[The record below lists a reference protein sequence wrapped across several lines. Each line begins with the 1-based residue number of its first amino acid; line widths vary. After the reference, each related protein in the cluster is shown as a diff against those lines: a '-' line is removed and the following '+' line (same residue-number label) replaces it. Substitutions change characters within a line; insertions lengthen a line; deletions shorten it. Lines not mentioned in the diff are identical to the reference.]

1 MLPWSGQHDVD
12 SYVSPLINDSQKE
25 ESNRKLKVMYEE
37 EAEKKFIK
45 KEGKKNYLVPFQ
57 IA

>member
-1 MLPWSGQHDVD
+1 
-12 SYVSPLINDSQKE
+12 
-25 ESNRKLKVMYEE
+25 MYEE

-45 KEGKKNYLVPFQ
+45 KEGKKRNYLVPFQ